1 MTTEILPIQVPGG
14 FHQREAELNFDMAN
28 MYAMPNAWGG
38 SALNNPVHTTT
49 MDDMRFPVPTS
60 GPFNG
65 LPDLTTAYGMSNN
78 SCLSPSDF
86 QAADAMAYKQDTQT
100 IAPQQMRFEPDE
112 SSPASYKSST
122 SDPRHSMSTNSTD
135 DTGNSQQT
143 DFGRGSISSQTSHE
157 PQSPSTKQH
166 SAGRRRK
173 TEHVDPGSARATYLE
188 KNRRAASK
196 CRTKQKRQQ
205 EDLVEQA
212 REFERRNKLLN
223 AEVAMLQDDVRGLME
238 IVGQHTD
245 CPDTRLRRYVQREA
259 DRLATGCPRARSRAR
274 PSGRM
279 SIGHKS

>member
-1 MTTEILPIQVPGG
+1 MTTDILPIQVTRG
-14 FHQREAELNFDMAN
+14 FHRSQADFDFNTTPEMAN

-49 MDDMRFPVPTS
+49 MDDMRFSMPTS

-65 LPDLTTAYGMSNN
+65 LPDLTNANGMSND
-78 SCLSPSDF
+78 SCMSPALY
-86 QAADAMAYKQDTQT
+86 QAADAMAYKQDAAT

-112 SSPASYKSST
+112 SSPASYASST
-122 SDPRHSMSTNSTD
+122 FDPRHSMS
-135 DTGNSQQT
+135 SQQSALN
-143 DFGRGSISSQTSHE
+143 RGSISSQTSHE
-157 PQSPSTKQH
+157 PQSPTTTQH

-173 TEHVDPGSARATYLE
+173 IEHVEPDSARATYLE

-212 REFERRNKLLN
+212 RDFERRNKILK
-223 AEVAMLQDDVRGLME
+223 AEVAMLQENVRGLME

-245 CPDTRLRRYVQREA
+245 CPDTRLKQYVQREA
-259 DRLATGCPRARSRAR
+259 DRLATGSPRVPPLSH
-274 PSGRM
+274 PSERM
-279 SIGHKS
+279 SIGHNS